1 MYLENTLF
9 VIYANM
15 TFNFVS
21 LFNWVLYYR
30 PSWQKR
36 RNWPAANC
44 RSFDE
49 FPPSFGFGEHSL
61 NFHHHLV
68 TFDRH
73 SLNWSR
79 AFSSCLSCLGAVEL
93 WSLGSGFCK
102 YRLGRQGP
110 WWQGGLLCHRQ
121 GLWWQDGL
129 LCHRHGPWWQGGLRC
144 HRVVWSSWVS
154 WSGPWKVG
162 VDFASRFCVT
172 FVAKSWWA
180 TNCVLLCYYS
190 LWIRS
195 NNIDALW

>member
-9 VIYANM
+9 NIYANM

-44 RSFDE
+44 QSFDE
-49 FPPSFGFGEHSL
+49 FSPSFGFGEHSL

-79 AFSSCLSCLGAVEL
+79 TFSSCLSCLGAVEL

-102 YRLGRQGP
+102 YRLG
-110 WWQGGLLCHRQ
+110 
-121 GLWWQDGL
+121 
-129 LCHRHGPWWQGGLRC
+129 RHGPWWQGGLRC

-162 VDFASRFCVT
+162 VNFASRFCVT
-172 FVAKSWWA
+172 FVAKSECLMIYEWTIWWTTSNREKA
-180 TNCVLLCYYS
+180 FWQTRLPGICSLVSGKIQCHFFHILC
-190 LWIRS
+190 LEHI
-195 NNIDALW
+195 